1 LVASFKELKGFWIY
15 FSNEK
20 CVSGVHGLVD
30 RARRWSMVDH
40 LRRQPS
46 GSLERSLEAALV
58 GGGSSRMHEN
68 DEGTVA
74 VLIVCLN
81 SFLGGGE
88 RLTAEVDG
96 GGDFLSLRSN

>member
-1 LVASFKELKGFWIY
+1 
-15 FSNEK
+15 
-20 CVSGVHGLVD
+20 VSGVHGLVD
-30 RARRWSMVDH
+30 QARRWSMVDH
-40 LRRQPS
+40 WWRQPS
-46 GSLERSLEAALV
+46 GSSERSLEAALV
-58 GGGSSRMHEN
+58 GGGSLRMHEN

-74 VLIVCLN
+74 VLTVCLN